1 MTTYPSCSTC
11 KWFEPSDSYCIANQE
26 VYEKRLTY
34 DEDVGY
40 YCCDLSI
47 PCTLYKCNMDDLFM
61 NQLDVETYKQT
72 RILEVE
78 IENCIACPEHQ
89 RKSSDIFHCGMLDM
103 DLHYRD
109 ISEVTTF
116 PRMCNLTIGSLIKV

>member
-1 MTTYPSCSTC
+1 MPSYPSCSTC

-34 DEDVGY
+34 DKDAGY

-47 PCTLYKCNMDDLFM
+47 PCDLYKCNADDLHM
-61 NQLDVETYKQT
+61 ELDINTFKQT

-78 IENCIACPEHQ
+78 IENCVSCPEHQ
-89 RKSSDIFHCGMLDM
+89 RKSSDLFHCGMLDM

-109 ISEVTTF
+109 ISDVTTF
-116 PRMCNLTIGSLIKV
+116 PRMCNLVIGSLIKV